1 MAIVHVKNKQ
11 NGTTYVYESTSYWDK
26 DKKQSRSKRVCIG
39 KLDDQGNIIPSKRLS
54 DQGSFAQSTK
64 RGPVPATESARN
76 FYGATYL
83 MDAIGNK
90 LGITDDLKQCFPDT
104 YKQMLS
110 VAYYLILE
118 ESNPLSRFEKWGS
131 IHKHPYGL
139 NIPSQRSSELF
150 ASITEEA
157 KEKFFRLQGKR
168 RIENEYWA
176 YDTTTISSYSSA
188 LKQVQYG
195 KNKEDDRLP
204 QVNLALVFG
213 EESGL
218 PFYYRKLA
226 GNIPDSK
233 TVKTLVEDL
242 DVLGFSKVKLVMDR
256 GFYSEANINGLYKE
270 HLKFLIA
277 TKTSLTFVKKILDAV
292 YDDISMFSNYD
303 NNLGVYSITVPSE
316 WNYTQERPY
325 KNDAIK
331 DKRRIYIHLYYNIDK
346 AAEDAKK
353 FDSLLSELQKELLSG
368 NRLERHE
375 SQYKKY
381 FEVKKTPKKG
391 VQVIA
396 KSDAIKAAKRYYGY
410 FTLLSNEKMDS
421 KTALYIYRTKDVVE
435 KAFGNLKERLNM
447 RRMLVSSEKSL
458 NGKLFVEFI
467 ALIFLSYINKQM
479 KDQRLFETYTMQEAL
494 DKLDVI
500 ECFEHPRHKLRVG
513 ELLEKQKKLY
523 IDLGVAPPAS
533 L

>member
-1 MAIVHVKNKQ
+1 MAIVHVKNKR
-11 NGTTYVYESTSYWDK
+11 NGITYVYESTNYWDK
-26 DKKQSRSKRVCIG
+26 DKKQSRSTRVCIG
-39 KLDDQGNIIPSKRLS
+39 KLDEEGNMIPSKRLNEQEALS
-54 DQGSFAQSTK
+54 CSMK
-64 RGPVPATESARN
+64 RGAVPVVEIARS

-83 MDAIGNK
+83 FDAIGDI
-90 LGITDDLKQCFPDT
+90 LGITDDLKRCFPDT
-104 YKQMLS
+104 YKQILS

-118 ESNPLSRFEKWGS
+118 DSNPLSRFEKWGS
-131 IHKHPYGL
+131 IHKHPFGKD
-139 NIPSQRSSELF
+139 IPSQRSSELF

-157 KEKFFRLQGKR
+157 KEKFFRCQGKR

-176 YDTTTISSYSSA
+176 YDTTTISSYSTA

-204 QVNLALVFG
+204 QLNLALVFG
-213 EESGL
+213 EKSGI

-233 TVKTLVEDL
+233 TVKILIEDL
-242 DVLGFSKVKLVMDR
+242 DVLGFHKVKLVMDR

-277 TKTSLTFVKKILDAV
+277 TKISLSFVKKELDAV

-303 NNLGVYSITVPSE
+303 NNLGVYSMTVASE

-325 KNDAIK
+325 KKDTIE

-346 AAEDAKK
+346 AAEDAKN
-353 FDSLLSELQKELLSG
+353 FDSMLSELQKELLSG
-368 NRLERHE
+368 KRVERHE

-381 FEVKKTPKKG
+381 FEAKTTPKRG
-391 VQVIA
+391 IQVTA
-396 KSDAIKAAKRYYGY
+396 KADAIKAAKRYYGY
-410 FTLLSNEKMDS
+410 FVLLSNEKMDS
-421 KTALYIYRTKDVVE
+421 VTALYLYRNKDVVE
-435 KAFGNLKERLNM
+435 KAFGNLKDRLNM
-447 RRMLVSSEKSL
+447 RRILVSSEKSL

-467 ALIFLSYINKQM
+467 ALIYLSYINKQM
-479 KDQRLFETYTMQEAL
+479 KEQKLFETYTMQEAL

-500 ECFEHPRHKLRVG
+500 ECFEHPGQELRVG

-523 IDLGVAPPAS
+523 IDMGVDPPTS

>member
-1 MAIVHVKNKQ
+1 MAIVHVKNKR
-11 NGTTYVYESTSYWDK
+11 NGITYVYESTNYWDK
-26 DKKQSRSKRVCIG
+26 EKKQSRSKRVCIG
-39 KLDDQGNIIPSKRLS
+39 KLDGAGNMIPSKRLNEQEALACS
-54 DQGSFAQSTK
+54 MK
-64 RGPVPATESARN
+64 RGPVPVAETARS

-83 MDAIGNK
+83 FGAIGDK
-90 LGITDDLKQCFPDT
+90 LGITEDLKQCFPNT
-104 YKQMLS
+104 YKQILS

-118 ESNPLSRFEKWGS
+118 DSNPLSRFEKWGS
-131 IHKHPYGL
+131 IHKHPFGKD
-139 NIPSQRSSELF
+139 IPSQRSSELF
-150 ASITEEA
+150 ASITEES
-157 KEKFFRLQGKR
+157 KDKFFRCQGKR
-168 RIENEYWA
+168 RIESEYWA
-176 YDTTTISSYSSA
+176 YDTTTISSYSTA

-204 QVNLALVFG
+204 QLNLALVFG
-213 EESGL
+213 EKSSL
-218 PFYYRKLA
+218 PFYYRNLA

-233 TVKTLVEDL
+233 TVKTLIEDL
-242 DVLGFSKVKLVMDR
+242 DVLGFHKVKLVMDR

-277 TKTSLTFVKKILDAV
+277 TKTSLSFIKKELDAV
-292 YDDISMFSNYD
+292 YDDSSMFSNYD
-303 NNLGVYSITVPSE
+303 NNLGVYSMTVASE

-325 KNDAIK
+325 KKDTME

-353 FDSLLSELQKELLSG
+353 FDSMLSELQKELLSEK
-368 NRLERHE
+368 RVERHE

-381 FEVKKTPKKG
+381 FEVKTTPKRG
-391 VQVIA
+391 IQVTA
-396 KSDAIKAAKRYYGY
+396 KADAIKAAKRYYGY
-410 FTLLSNEKMDS
+410 FVLLSNEKMDS
-421 KTALYIYRTKDVVE
+421 VTALYIYRNKDVVE
-435 KAFGNLKERLNM
+435 KAFGNLKDRLSM

-467 ALIFLSYINKQM
+467 ALIYLSYINKQM
-479 KDQRLFETYTMQEAL
+479 KEQKLYETYTMQEAL

-500 ECFEHPRHKLRVG
+500 ECFEHPGQELRVG

-523 IDLGVAPPAS
+523 IDMGVDPPTS

>member
-1 MAIVHVKNKQ
+1 MAIVHVKNKR
-11 NGTTYVYESTSYWDK
+11 NGTTYVYESTNYWDK
-26 DKKQSRSKRVCIG
+26 DKKQSRSKRICIG
-39 KLDDQGNIIPSKRLS
+39 KLDDEGNMIPSKRLNE
-54 DQGSFAQSTK
+54 QGSFAYSAK
-64 RGPVPATESARN
+64 RGPDPAVESARS

-83 MDAIGNK
+83 FDAIGNK
-90 LGITDDLKQCFPDT
+90 LGITEDLKQCFPDT
-104 YKQMLS
+104 YKQILS

-118 ESNPLSRFEKWGS
+118 DSNPLSRFEKWGS
-131 IHKHPYGL
+131 IHKHPFGKD
-139 NIPSQRSSELF
+139 IPSQRSGELF
-150 ASITEEA
+150 ASITEET
-157 KEKFFRLQGKR
+157 KEKFFRCQGKR
-168 RIENEYWA
+168 QIENEYWA
-176 YDTTTISSYSSA
+176 YDTTTISSYSTA

-204 QVNLALVFG
+204 QLNLALVFG
-213 EESGL
+213 EKSGL

-233 TVKTLVEDL
+233 TVKTLIEDL
-242 DVLGFSKVKLVMDR
+242 DVLGFHKVKLVMDR

-277 TKTSLTFVKKILDAV
+277 TKTSLSFVKKELDAV
-292 YDDISMFSNYD
+292 YDDISIFSNYD
-303 NNLGVYSITVPSE
+303 NNLGVYSMTVASE

-325 KNDAIK
+325 KKDIFE

-353 FDSLLSELQKELLSG
+353 FDSTLSELQKELLSG
-368 NRLERHE
+368 KRVERHE

-381 FEVKKTPKKG
+381 FEVKTTPKRG
-391 VQVIA
+391 IQVTA
-396 KSDAIKAAKRYYGY
+396 KADAIKAAKRYYGY
-410 FTLLSNEKMDS
+410 FVLLSNEKMDS
-421 KTALYIYRTKDVVE
+421 VTALYLYRNKDVVE
-435 KAFGNLKERLNM
+435 KAFGNLKDRLNM

-467 ALIFLSYINKQM
+467 ALIYLSYINKQM
-479 KDQRLFETYTMQEAL
+479 KEQKLYETYTMQEAL

-500 ECFEHPRHKLRVG
+500 ECFEHPGLELRVG

-523 IDLGVAPPAS
+523 IDMGVAPPSS

>member
-1 MAIVHVKNKQ
+1 MAIVHVKNKK
-11 NGTTYVYESTSYWDK
+11 NGTTYVYESTNYWDK
-26 DKKQSRSKRVCIG
+26 EKKQSRSKRVCIG
-39 KLDDQGNIIPSKRLS
+39 KLDDKGNMIPSKRLNGQEALAYS
-54 DQGSFAQSTK
+54 VK
-64 RGPVPATESARN
+64 RGPVPAVETARS

-83 MDAIGNK
+83 FDAIGDK
-90 LGITDDLKQCFPDT
+90 HGITEDLKRCFPDT
-104 YKQMLS
+104 YKQILS

-118 ESNPLSRFEKWGS
+118 DSNPLSRFEKWGS
-131 IHKHPYGL
+131 IHKHPFGKD
-139 NIPSQRSSELF
+139 IPSQRSSELF

-157 KEKFFRLQGKR
+157 KEMFFRCQGRR

-176 YDTTTISSYSSA
+176 YDTTTISSYSTV

-204 QVNLALVFG
+204 QLNLALVFG
-213 EESGL
+213 EKSGL

-233 TVKTLVEDL
+233 TVKTLIEDL
-242 DVLGFSKVKLVMDR
+242 DVLGFHKVKLVMDR
-256 GFYSEANINGLYKE
+256 GFYSEVNINGLFKE

-277 TKTSLTFVKKILDAV
+277 AKISLSFVKKELDAV
-292 YDDISMFSNYD
+292 FDEISMFSNYD
-303 NNLGVYSITVPSE
+303 NNLGVYSMTVASE
-316 WNYTQERPY
+316 WNYTQVRPY
-325 KNDAIK
+325 KKDTIE

-353 FDSLLSELQKELLSG
+353 FDSMLSELQKELLSG
-368 NRLERHE
+368 KHVEHHE

-381 FEVKKTPKKG
+381 FEVKTTPKRG
-391 VQVIA
+391 IQVTA
-396 KSDAIKAAKRYYGY
+396 KADAIKAAKRYYGY
-410 FTLLSNEKMDS
+410 FVLLSNEKMDS
-421 KTALYIYRTKDVVE
+421 VTALHLYRNKDVVE
-435 KAFGNLKERLNM
+435 KAFGNLKDRLNM

-467 ALIFLSYINKQM
+467 ALIYLSYINKQM
-479 KDQRLFETYTMQEAL
+479 KEQKLFETYTMQEVL

-500 ECFEHPRHKLRVG
+500 ECFEHPGQKLHVG

-523 IDLGVAPPAS
+523 IDMGVNPPTS

>member
-1 MAIVHVKNKQ
+1 MTIVHMKNKR
-11 NGTTYVYESTSYWDK
+11 NGTTYVYESTNYWDK

-39 KLDDQGNIIPSKRLS
+39 KLDDNGNMIPSKRLEET
-54 DQGSFAQSTK
+54 QSLACPAK
-64 RGPVPATESARN
+64 RGSLPVMESARS

-83 MDAIGNK
+83 FDAIGDK
-90 LGITDDLKQCFPDT
+90 LGITQDLKRCFPTT
-104 YKQMLS
+104 YKQILS

-118 ESNPLSRFEKWGS
+118 DSNPLSRFEKWGS
-131 IHKHPYGL
+131 IHKHPFDKD
-139 NIPSQRSSELF
+139 IPSQRSSELF

-157 KEKFFRLQGKR
+157 KETFFRCQGKR
-168 RIENEYWA
+168 QIENEYWA
-176 YDTTTISSYSSA
+176 YDTTTISSYSTT

-204 QVNLALVFG
+204 QLNLALVFG
-213 EESGL
+213 EKSGL

-233 TVKTLVEDL
+233 TVKNLIEDL
-242 DVLGFSKVKLVMDR
+242 DVLGFHKVKLVMDR

-277 TKTSLTFVKKILDAV
+277 SKISLSFVKKELDAV
-292 YDDISMFSNYD
+292 YDDISTFSNYD
-303 NNLGVYSITVPSE
+303 NNLGVYSMTVASE

-325 KNDAIK
+325 KKDIIE
-331 DKRRIYIHLYYNIDK
+331 DKRRIYIHLYYNIDN

-353 FDSLLSELQKELLSG
+353 FDSMLSELQKELLSG
-368 NRLERHE
+368 KCVERHE

-381 FEVKKTPKKG
+381 FDVKTTPKRG
-391 VQVIA
+391 IQVTA
-396 KSDAIKAAKRYYGY
+396 KTDAIKAAKRYYGY
-410 FTLLSNEKMDS
+410 FVLLSNEKMDS
-421 KTALYIYRTKDVVE
+421 VNALYLYRNKDVVE
-435 KAFGNLKERLNM
+435 KAFGNLKDRLNM

-467 ALIFLSYINKQM
+467 ALIYLSYINKQM
-479 KDQRLFETYTMQEAL
+479 KEQKLYETYTMQEAL

-500 ECFEHPRHKLRVG
+500 ECFEHPGQELRVG

-523 IDLGVAPPAS
+523 VDMGVDPPTS